1 MIEGIA
7 NDALRARAGDERYG
21 LRGRARIASDSDVV
35 LIPDVAPLRILPNEH
50 EVDSL
55 VATAGRDRRGGPH
68 VRIQIERLAQRHV
81 DGAETFSHRR
91 LERTLQR
98 DAGASDRVE
107 GFVRNGIA
115 IARNTGHAGILC
127 IPLYV
132 RTGRLENAHG
142 RATDGR
148 TDAVARNECDQCCH
162 VRAIPAQ
169 GAVTRSAKRVARLA
183 MTAGVMALAGC
194 LAATPTPQH
203 PPAPPSPPPP
213 PGPARPFAR
222 PPHPNTQL

>member
-35 LIPDVAPLRILPNEH
+35 LIPDVQPFRILPNEH

-55 VATAGRDRRGGPH
+55 VATAGHDRMGRPH
-68 VRIQIERLAQRHV
+68 VRIRMARLAQRHV

-91 LERTLQR
+91 LQRALQR
-98 DAGASDRVE
+98 DGGASDRVE

-183 MTAGVMALAGC
+183 MTAGGIAPAGSR
-194 LAATPTPQH
+194 AARA
-203 PPAPPSPPPP
+203 PPPRSSQPPSPTATRA
-213 PGPARPFAR
+213 PGPP
-222 PPHPNTQL
+222 